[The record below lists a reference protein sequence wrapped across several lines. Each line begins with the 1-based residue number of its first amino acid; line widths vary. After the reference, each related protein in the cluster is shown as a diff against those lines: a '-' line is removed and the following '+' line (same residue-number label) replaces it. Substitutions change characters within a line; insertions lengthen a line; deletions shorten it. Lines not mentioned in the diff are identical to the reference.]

1 MPHSRRI
8 SRVADGGS
16 GIDPRKSELSVGDTH
31 SHRYRVAN
39 IDNGRDSRSKKQK

>member
-1 MPHSRRI
+1 MFLVGNSEI
-8 SRVADGGS
+8 LDVML
-16 GIDPRKSELSVGDTH
+16 RKTELSVGDTH